1 MNRKE
6 YKPGWMRGADAV
18 AHNKKTGAQLW
29 AHGKR
34 VSYLVDVDLD
44 EVYVRTPLVTR
55 GARSAQRRAQP

>member
-1 MNRKE
+1 
-6 YKPGWMRGADAV
+6 MRGADAV